1 MNSDNSNCD
10 ISQSDYESS
19 NNTESDISDSNQ
31 TDTTDTD
38 SDSESDDNE
47 INICYL
53 FFILY
58 LIINFLVEQVCN
70 IEIELECLNDS
81 YWADISGILEL
92 ITPKIIKDYDAEA
105 SINIDINL
113 FNNLFFI
120 SSDSSDISNTDS
132 SYGLD
137 ICFEM
142 IKREY
147 IDNIF
152 SNNLINPF
160 LSLVDLED
168 QIDSQI
174 DPSNCDIPKDFIRYL
189 SLKLFNTPR
198 AVDLFSNESE
208 LYNSLISKGVDWNN
222 NLVDKLYDNYQN
234 ISREIYAS
242 LTYSEEGRYRF
253 RNLMENQID
262 LFSIE
267 NILQNRTAYDI
278 LDGRILFP
286 LPFIKG
292 DCITFKI
299 TIYPAENQHNL
310 TGVEEIKERVY
321 KINLHLI

>member
-1 MNSDNSNCD
+1 MNFD
-10 ISQSDYESS
+10 ISNSDYESS
-19 NNTESDISDSNQ
+19 NNTESDISY
-31 TDTTDTD
+31 TTD
-38 SDSESDDNE
+38 SESESDDNE
-47 INICYL
+47 LNICYL

-58 LIINFLVEQVCN
+58 LIINFLVEQICN
-70 IEIELECLNDS
+70 IEIELECLNES

-92 ITPKIIKDYDAEA
+92 ITPKIIRDYDAEA
-105 SINIDINL
+105 SIDISINL

-120 SSDSSDISNTDS
+120 SSDSNDVSNSDS

-152 SNNLINPF
+152 SNNFMNPF
-160 LSLVDLED
+160 LSIVDLDD
-168 QIDSQI
+168 QIDNQI
-174 DPSNCDIPKDFIRYL
+174 DPSNCDVPKDFIRYL

-208 LYNSLISKGVDWNN
+208 LYNSLISKGVEWNN
-222 NLVDKLYDNYQN
+222 NLVNKLYNNYQN
-234 ISREIYAS
+234 ITREVYAS
-242 LTYSEEGRYRF
+242 LVSSQEGIYRF
-253 RNLMENQID
+253 RNLIENQID
-262 LFSIE
+262 LFNIE
-267 NILQNRTAYDI
+267 NILINRTAYDI
-278 LDGRILFP
+278 LDGRIFFP
-286 LPFIKG
+286 LPFISG

-321 KINLHLI
+321 KINLNLI